1 MLVYVDFKSYIE
13 SWKSIP
19 SYISSRLK
27 DQWHFIIT
35 QNVPY
40 LFFHRYVYC
49 RVIIVTILT
58 NKK

>member
-40 LFFHRYVYC
+40 LFFSHMSTVES
-49 RVIIVTILT
+49 LLLQF
-58 NKK
+58 